1 LYAGIEIET
10 KYLLSLTVMPV
21 NEMFSEVL
29 MRISHVSLEWNA
41 FSSAIAG
48 YADLCGA
55 RLLDLQERQ
64 PT

>member
-1 LYAGIEIET
+1 MYASIEIET
-10 KYLLSLTVMPV
+10 KPLMSLTMMPV
-21 NEMFSEVL
+21 YEMNREVL
-29 MRISHVSLEWNA
+29 MRILRVSLEWNN
-41 FSSAIAG
+41 FSSAIVG